1 MMQSRG
7 SNQLSKDCQPICPTL
22 HHQPDSLDLAAIEYS
37 KTPVVLEGMRPSK
50 DKFEAILGGYSHRK
64 NTSVSLVLVR
74 LRFEA
79 TFC

>member
-1 MMQSRG
+1 MVYDFWIAAVRKSAVR
-7 SNQLSKDCQPICPTL
+7 IF
-22 HHQPDSLDLAAIEYS
+22 AAIEYS
-37 KTPVVLEGMRPSK
+37 ITPVVLEGMRPSK

-64 NTSVSLVLVR
+64 YTSVSLVLVR